1 MRIRSFIIVY
11 ALILAVLLF
20 ADRRPATSLENRY
33 SHVIDLTR
41 PPSADEKANAPG
53 SDTQLIAPAALIPG
67 TWSAAQI
74 PAGRLVAPLVVI
86 DIKGSPDQPKEITL
100 NEVAIWEEH
109 HGVMPQGSIVAIR
122 RTSGIT
128 VSGVSP
134 LPITVEAARFLMD
147 ARNVLGF
154 MVESPIELTSDRALA
169 RQIAL
174 HGAYV
179 VTSATHF
186 SSLSETESLVI
197 VAPVKNRSSAENSVR
212 VLAMV
217 K

>member
-11 ALILAVLLF
+11 ALVLAILLF
-20 ADRRPATSLENRY
+20 ADRRPTTSLENRY
-33 SHVIDLTR
+33 SHVVDLTG
-41 PPSADEKANAPG
+41 SASVDAQANAP
-53 SDTQLIAPAALIPG
+53 SNDTRLIAPAALIPG

-86 DIKGSPDQPKEITL
+86 DLKASSEQISQITL
-100 NEVAIWEEH
+100 EEVAAWEER
-109 HGVMPQGSIVAIR
+109 HGVIPQGSIIAFRSAGTAITSVAP
-122 RTSGIT
+122 
-128 VSGVSP
+128 P
-134 LPITVEAARFLMD
+134 LPINVDAARFLMD
-147 ARNVLGF
+147 SRDVLGF
-154 MVESPIELTSDRALA
+154 AVESHADLTSDRALA

-186 SSLSETESLVI
+186 SSLPETGSLVI
-197 VAPVKNRSSAENSVR
+197 VAPAKNKNSAESPVR
-212 VLAMV
+212 ILAMV